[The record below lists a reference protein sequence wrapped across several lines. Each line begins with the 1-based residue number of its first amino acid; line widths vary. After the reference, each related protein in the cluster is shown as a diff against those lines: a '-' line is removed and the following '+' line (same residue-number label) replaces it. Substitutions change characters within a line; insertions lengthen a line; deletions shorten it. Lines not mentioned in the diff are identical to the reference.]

1 MVNVSLPV
9 PGQRKIG
16 QLSCNPV
23 GLGCMNLSHAYGTPP
38 DEKSAIV
45 LLNRAL
51 DFGCNMLD
59 TAALYGF
66 GANEKLLAKAVGHR
80 RSEYLLASKCG
91 MFKGADGKKSI
102 DGSPQSIRKTC
113 EEGLKRLNSDVID
126 LYYLH
131 RRDKNVPIEES
142 IGELSRLVQEGKI
155 REIGLSE
162 VSADT
167 LLKAHAVHPI
177 AAVQSEYSLWT
188 RNPEI
193 AVLEKCRALGTAFV
207 AFSPLG
213 RGMLTGKL
221 TNPATFSTND
231 IRNAMPR
238 FKNEHFASNLAL
250 VERLADLSETE
261 ISASDEGI
269 TLASI
274 ALIWVLAQ
282 GEHIHVIPGTTNFQ
296 HLQENLLASRVKASD
311 TLLEKIGALIN
322 ERSVSGSR
330 YNTATQLEIDTE
342 EFS

>member
-1 MVNVSLPV
+1 MFNVDSAVPV
-9 PGQRKIG
+9 QRKIG
-16 QLSCNPV
+16 QISCDPV

-38 DEKSAIV
+38 DEKSAIK
-45 LLNRAL
+45 LLNSAL
-51 DFGCNMLD
+51 DLGYNMLD

-91 MFKGADGKKSI
+91 MFKGADGKKLI
-102 DGSPQSIRKTC
+102 DGRPQTLRKTC
-113 EEGLKRLNSDVID
+113 EESLKRLNTDVID

-131 RRDKNVPIEES
+131 RRDKNIPIEES

-167 LLKAHAVHPI
+167 LAKAHAIHPI

-193 AVLEKCRALGTAFV
+193 AVLEKCRELGAAFV

-221 TNPATFSTND
+221 TDTLILNTND

-238 FKNEHFASNLAL
+238 FANDHFAGNLAL
-250 VERLADLSETE
+250 VEKMAALTQIDISESVEGMRLAS
-261 ISASDEGI
+261 
-269 TLASI
+269 LA
-274 ALIWVLAQ
+274 LMWVLAQ
-282 GEHIHVIPGTTNFQ
+282 GEHVHVIPGTINLQ
-296 HLQENLLASRVKASD
+296 HLQENRLASRVNVAD
-311 TLLEKIGALIN
+311 TLLEKMGTLIN
-322 ERSVSGSR
+322 QHSVSGPR
-330 YNTATQLEIDTE
+330 YNAATQLEIDTE
-342 EFS
+342 EFY